1 MWVYWRT
8 GFVIGGLWLSPD
20 LDTKSLALKRWGIL
34 KIIWLPYRKIIP
46 HRSIFSHGPLIGT
59 AIRISYIAIIM
70 AFIVLFLNPFGL
82 SSRFG
87 DITSIKQI
95 IQNSS
100 KEIFACLIGIEASA
114 LLHLLQDGDPLPIE
128 WRKRK
133 D

>member
-59 AIRISYIAIIM
+59 AIRISYIGIII